1 MHAGPKLARALAALA
16 PASHAGDVARRLGL
30 AGLLT
35 PVRGG
40 APVADLRFL
49 YASRRRNRFT
59 PSGGPRSLYMGE
71 DEDIGSAET
80 KRAAL
85 LGSFAKKRAE
95 PAAVFWAR
103 VDFPAAVLDL
113 TDASVLAAL
122 GTTDG
127 EVHDPDWRERS
138 AHSSSEALR
147 AAVFRDGRF
156 AAIKYWSVRA
166 RAAGRSGF
174 CLCIFRTRVRTPCRV
189 EFASAELS
197 LREIWP

>member
-1 MHAGPKLARALAALA
+1 MYAGPKLARALAAFA
-16 PASHAGDVARRLGL
+16 PASHAGDVARRVGL

-95 PAAVFWAR
+95 PAAV
-103 VDFPAAVLDL
+103 LDL

-138 AHSSSEALR
+138 AHSSSEALG

>member
-1 MHAGPKLARALAALA
+1 MHAGPKLARSLAVLN
-16 PASHAGDVARRLGL
+16 PASHSGDVARRVGL

-35 PVRGG
+35 PVRNG
-40 APVADLRFL
+40 ALVADLRFL

-59 PSGGPRSLYMGE
+59 PSAGPRSLYMGE

-80 KRAAL
+80 KRVAL

-103 VDFPAAVLDL
+103 VDFPSAVLDL
-113 TDASVLAAL
+113 TDASVLSAL

-127 EVHDPDWRERS
+127 EIHDPDWRERP
-138 AHSSSEALR
+138 APSSSETLG

-174 CLCIFRTRVRTPCRV
+174 CLCIFRTRVRPPCRL
-189 EFASAELS
+189 EFAS
-197 LREIWP
+197 